1 MGFFSWTKVYLF
13 NGIDTFAPILWS
25 NVFCWFCQL
34 VLYSQSGVGLGW
46 LCHSDVTWA
55 AGCAGLPAFLFF
67 VCVCVWGGAI
77 LQCLH
82 YIFFSLSSAALK
94 HLKALNGGWC
104 QHLAWWLVCSIIK
117 AKLEWA
123 ESKICPNYYV
133 TGLSNIEARFFA
145 SFFKQTLLLVIQLP
159 SFSSFSTLW

>member
-25 NVFCWFCQL
+25 NVFLL
-34 VLYSQSGVGLGW
+34 VLSASPLLTIRGGPGLAVP
-46 LCHSDVTWA
+46 LRRYM
-55 AGCAGLPAFLFF
+55 GCW
-67 VCVCVWGGAI
+67 VCWITCVSFVCVWGGAI
-77 LQCLH
+77 LQCLR

-104 QHLAWWLVCSIIK
+104 QHLARWLVCSIIK

>member
-34 VLYSQSGVGLGW
+34 VLYSQSG
-46 LCHSDVTWA
+46 WA
-55 AGCAGLPAFLFF
+55 WVGCATQTLHGLLGVLDYLRFF
-67 VCVCVWGGAI
+67 CVCVGGGAI
-77 LQCLH
+77 LQCLR

-104 QHLAWWLVCSIIK
+104 QHLARWLVCSIIK